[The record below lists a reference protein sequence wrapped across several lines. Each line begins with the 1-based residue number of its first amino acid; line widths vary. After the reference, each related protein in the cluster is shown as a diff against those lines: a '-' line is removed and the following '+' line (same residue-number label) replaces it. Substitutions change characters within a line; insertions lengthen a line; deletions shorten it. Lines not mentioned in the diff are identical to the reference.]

1 MKPKMLKIDN
11 NRIKQADTIESILCL
26 TALIATDRLPYNAS
40 LEDSFNFWDS
50 LGYPGCDIC
59 DLKNSCLDC
68 IMNE

>member
-40 LEDSFNFWDS
+40 LEDSFNF
-50 LGYPGCDIC
+50 
-59 DLKNSCLDC
+59 
-68 IMNE
+68 